1 MMNKDKDTR
10 LWDFDMIA
18 IAIMTGVYSTLVRT
32 TNGKCIWRIDVARI
46 PSQHTYASVIS
57 YECLGSFFYYYY
69 SLNFILSFTLKIDI
83 YKLRLLHSVCY
94 GSSFPFSLFMYV
106 YFYFWKSIEQKK
118 ISIPFVCVHE
128 EKKIQGKREI
138 ERESFGKSSSTNQ
151 NSKVI
156 QFELFP
162 HKNLFIFIEKDVQT
176 KCQRISRR

>member
-118 ISIPFVCVHE
+118 KLAYHLFVYTRR
-128 EKKIQGKREI
+128 KKNR
-138 ERESFGKSSSTNQ
+138 EREK
-151 NSKVI
+151 
-156 QFELFP
+156 
-162 HKNLFIFIEKDVQT
+162 
-176 KCQRISRR
+176 